1 LLAVSAF
8 VLPRLGAT
16 KQALQRDMSLKAAGK
31 VMLTGS
37 FILLILV
44 AGLTQASHAV
54 YYGFGS
60 LHWEALGYSGVTI
73 GTLWSIGVIAEIVL
87 FIYARKPLNRF
98 GPVGLLVGGAALG
111 AIRWAVMAFDPP
123 LAMTALL
130 QVLHAGSYA
139 LTHLG
144 TIYFIRR
151 KLDEDFAGTAQGLFG
166 AISGGVIMTGA
177 ISLAGWAFAAQGGAA
192 YAWMAAM
199 CLLALVLAM
208 GLKRSAP

>member
-1 LLAVSAF
+1 VA
-8 VLPRLGAT
+8 GGG
-16 KQALQRDMSLKAAGK
+16 RDMSLKAARD
-31 VMLTGS
+31 VLLTGS
-37 FILLILV
+37 FLLLILA

-60 LHWEALGYSGVTI
+60 VHWEALGYGGVTI

-87 FIYARKPLNRF
+87 FNWAKRPLDRF
-98 GPVGLLVGGAALG
+98 GPVGLLMGGAALG
-111 AIRWAVMAFDPP
+111 AVRWSAMALDPP
-123 LAMTALL
+123 LAMVAGL

-151 KLDEDFAGTAQGLFG
+151 KLDAGFAGTAQGLFG

-177 ISLAGWAFAAQGGAA
+177 IGLAGWAYGDQGGGA
-192 YAWMAAM
+192 YGWMAILCAV
-199 CLLALVLAM
+199 AFVAAAA
-208 GLKRSAP
+208 LKRLAP

>member
-1 LLAVSAF
+1 
-8 VLPRLGAT
+8 
-16 KQALQRDMSLKAAGK
+16 
-31 VMLTGS
+31 
-37 FILLILV
+37 
-44 AGLTQASHAV
+44 
-54 YYGFGS
+54 
-60 LHWEALGYSGVTI
+60 
-73 GTLWSIGVIAEIVL
+73 VIAEIVL

-111 AIRWAVMAFDPP
+111 AARWAVMAFDPP

-151 KLDEDFAGTAQGLFG
+151 RLDEGFAGTAQGLFG